1 MLQYLKEESN
11 KVYTE
16 NGAVTNESTGDF
28 CLDLFATIGAI
39 RKAEDG
45 EIESRFVRA
54 YTENKDIATKILF
67 FARDIRGGL
76 GERKVFRVIL
86 KWLAYHEADTVKK
99 NLPYVADYGRFDDLL
114 VLMGTPCEN
123 DMLAVLK
130 EQFDADIKALKDQKA
145 VSLLAKWLPSVNA
158 SNKDT
163 IMTAK
168 KIAKYFGMSESTYR
182 KSLSSLRAYIKI
194 IENNLREKDYTFDY
208 EKQPSKAMFKYR
220 KAFARNDAERYSDFI
235 RKVEKGEAKLNAS
248 TLAPYELVEPFMQ
261 GSWLRDLTKEEQA
274 SINAAWNSL
283 PDYGSDENAIAV
295 IDTSG
300 SMYCTGKPTPASVA
314 LSLGIYF
321 AERNKGYF
329 KNHFIEFSQ
338 RPQLIE
344 IKGKTFAEKL
354 RYLATFNEV
363 ANTNIEAVFDLI
375 LKAAVKNKLPQSQ
388 LPSKLYLISDMEFD
402 MAVENAEL
410 SNFEN
415 AKKKFEEKGYKLPNI
430 VFWNVASR
438 NKQQPVTQND
448 NGVILVS
455 GCTPRLFSMVA
466 SSEVNPRV
474 FMMEVIESERY
485 AKIVA

>member
-438 NKQQPVTQND
+438 NKQQPVTKND

-466 SSEVNPRV
+466 SSEVNPLV